1 MELHIW
7 MGRAGAGKSRLV
19 LETMEKRRSRR
30 PQVLLVPEHAS
41 HEAELDLCR
50 ACGPTAS
57 RDAEVLSFRN
67 LATRVL
73 GQVGGL
79 ADVTLDNGG
88 KLLTMRRALQEVSG
102 RLTVFARPSQ
112 RPAFLRQLV
121 ALADELY
128 AYWVTPEQLMEQVAD
143 MDGAA
148 GEKLRSAALI
158 YGAYDARLR
167 GEGFDARS
175 RVQKLCDALPASDY
189 LAGKDVYVDGFSYFN
204 RVEEDIL
211 ATALRQAE
219 SLTVTLLGDESD
231 PQLFQNALRQRER
244 LKRMA
249 AQAHSKCEVK
259 TLARKSGGAL
269 AHLERCFFGGETPW
283 QGEEPPIRLYQAETA
298 FSEVEYVSA
307 CVRRLAREGCR
318 WRDIGV
324 AARNME
330 VYGPLLEAV
339 FRRDGIPAYIS
350 RRSDIL
356 EKPVLTMLLSAVDA
370 VTGGFEYEDVFRCL
384 KTGMAGITAAECD
397 ILENYVIRWE
407 IRGSMWLRDTD
418 WTASPDGYGAELNET
433 RRQRLA
439 QVNAVRRLVRRLFL
453 DLSEGMKT
461 GETVRDKAE
470 ALYRFAESAGVPE
483 TLERQTEALYGDG
496 QVQLAEE
503 YRQLWSIFCGVLDQ
517 FVELLGGVEVDGQE
531 FARLLRL
538 VLSQYAVATI
548 PATLDQVK
556 VTPITRNDRHTVK
569 HLFLLG
575 ANDNVLP
582 TVEQG
587 GGLLDAQERALLQQR
602 GILLSDA
609 TFDPLSAELQNIY
622 ACLAQ
627 PTASLTVTWPV
638 TDGAGGQLLPS
649 FAVGRIARLFPQV
662 TVEREN
668 GGYRRELPS
677 TALALAGQEPGGP
690 LWRYF
695 AENGEAP
702 LLARMEQARAMGRG
716 RLSPQA
722 VETLYGRRIAMS
734 ASRIDRLKSCHFGY
748 FMEYGLRARERT
760 SAGFEAPE
768 VGTFIHYLLEN
779 VNRDVRDRGGYGQV
793 DKAALRRL
801 VHHYVDEYAR
811 TQIDGYA
818 EKSARFRYLFSRLR
832 ETACAIVENIA
843 DEMAV
848 SDFQPM
854 AFELGF
860 GGKDGKLPAV
870 TVTEGDTTLS
880 VGGKVDRVDGWLK
893 DGKIYIRV
901 VDYKT
906 GKKAFDLADVRY
918 GLGIQMLLYLFTL
931 QKEGSA
937 FFGKPVEPA
946 GVLYMPARDIILRA
960 DRAVPPDKLEDML
973 RRELRRTGMLLG
985 EPEVLTAM
993 EHNALESPCYL
1004 PVGVT
1009 KDGAV
1014 QGLASSVLVNAAQMG
1029 RMARYIDSLL
1039 HRVAR
1044 EIGDG
1049 NIDADPCTRGPQDSA
1064 CAWCT
1069 FQAACWFDESR
1080 DKPHYLKKT
1089 TPEEFWQVV
1098 DREVEQHG

>member
-1 MELHIW
+1 MELQIW

-19 LETMEKRRSRR
+19 LETIEKRRGQR

-128 AYWVTPEQLMEQVAD
+128 AYRVTPEQLMAQVAD

-167 GEGFDARS
+167 GDGFDARS

-249 AQAHSKCEVK
+249 ALVYSKCTVK
-259 TLARKSGGAL
+259 VLASKNDGAL
-269 AHLERCFFGGETPW
+269 AHLERCFFGGEKPW
-283 QGEEPPIRLYQAETA
+283 QGEKPPVRLYQAETA
-298 FSEVEYVSA
+298 FSEVEFVA
-307 CVRRLAREGCR
+307 AQVRRLAREGCR

-397 ILENYVIRWE
+397 VLENYVIRWE
-407 IRGSMWLRDTD
+407 IRGGMWLRETD
-418 WTASPDGYGAELNET
+418 WTASPDGYGAELNEV

-439 QVNAVRRLVRRLFL
+439 EVNAVRRRVRGLFY
-453 DLSEGMKT
+453 DLSEGLKA

-470 ALYRFAESAGVPE
+470 VLYRFAESAGVPE
-483 TLERQTEALYGDG
+483 TLDRQTAALYDAG

-517 FVELLGGVEVDGQE
+517 FVELLGDVEVDGQE

-556 VTPITRNDRHTVK
+556 VTPITRNDRHTVR

-649 FAVGRIARLFPQV
+649 FAVGRIARIFPQV
-662 TVEREN
+662 TVERED

-677 TALALAGQEPGGP
+677 AALALAGQEPGGP

-695 AENGEAP
+695 AEHGEAP
-702 LLARMEQARAMGRG
+702 LLARMEQTRAMGRG

-748 FMEYGLRARERT
+748 FMEYGLRAKERT

-779 VNRDVRDRGGYGQV
+779 VNRDICDRGGYGRV
-793 DKAALRRL
+793 DRAALRRL

-818 EKSARFRYLFSRLR
+818 GKSARFRYLFSRLR

-848 SDFQPM
+848 SDFRPV

-860 GGKDGKLPAV
+860 GGKDGQLPAV
-870 TVTEGDTTLS
+870 TVTEGNTTLS
-880 VGGKVDRVDGWLK
+880 VGGKVDRVDGWIKNGRL
-893 DGKIYIRV
+893 YLRV

-906 GKKAFDLADVRY
+906 GKKAFDLTDVRY

-931 QKEGSA
+931 QKEGGA
-937 FFGKPVEPA
+937 YFGRPVEPA

-993 EHNALESPCYL
+993 EHSALDAPCYL
-1004 PVGVT
+1004 PVGTT

-1014 QGLASSVLVNAAQMG
+1014 QGLLSSVVVNAAQMG
-1029 RMARYIDSLL
+1029 KMARYIDSLL

-1064 CAWCT
+1064 CAWCA

-1080 DKPHYLKKT
+1080 DKPHYLRKT